1 MITGYNDNFNRTVAS
16 GFGTA
21 TSGQVYS
28 LQGTAS
34 QYSVTPG
41 TANILPTATA
51 ERYGWVDRQ
60 TTDIDI
66 TGQVSLT
73 GIPASNLMTV
83 GFIFKRAD
91 VNNYYNATMLV
102 ATGGAISLRFSKGV
116 GGGLSTVATV
126 ATGLTYVAN
135 VVYNLR
141 VVSFWSNA
149 LQAHV
154 LRSKLWVVGGTEPGG
169 WMATATDATLTQYVA
184 GNQAGPFARDEQ
196 ASPGTITAKIQNV
209 VAKTYGLAIP
219 AGTDPMCADPSVAYP
234 QQTVIQSLA
243 VGADAAM
250 TTLDPRISLAG
261 LFPRVRVSASNFT
274 VSPTT
279 GSYNPVYNTT
289 EFNIGTS
296 TNLGYVPTSLL
307 LPTGIWMV
315 QFEFEMQG
323 VLSLTDGQLQI
334 TGGPGFGG
342 GPRINMRINAT
353 NANDNGRGG
362 SGRVSY
368 LCYSTDPAST
378 VTVTSNVVFSNTLA
392 TYTVKYAALS
402 AFKISDYFA

>member
-1 MITGYNDNFNRTVAS
+1 
-16 GFGTA
+16 
-21 TSGQVYS
+21 
-28 LQGTAS
+28 
-34 QYSVTPG
+34 
-41 TANILPTATA
+41 
-51 ERYGWVDRQ
+51 
-60 TTDIDI
+60 
-66 TGQVSLT
+66 
-73 GIPASNLMTV
+73 
-83 GFIFKRAD
+83 
-91 VNNYYNATMLV
+91 
-102 ATGGAISLRFSKGV
+102 AISLRFSKGV

-219 AGTDPMCADPSVAYP
+219 AGTDPMCPTPSANPRRTDPKFADPSVAYP

-261 LFPRVRVSASNFT
+261 LFPRV
-274 VSPTT
+274 
-279 GSYNPVYNTT
+279 
-289 EFNIGTS
+289 
-296 TNLGYVPTSLL
+296 
-307 LPTGIWMV
+307 
-315 QFEFEMQG
+315 
-323 VLSLTDGQLQI
+323 
-334 TGGPGFGG
+334 
-342 GPRINMRINAT
+342 
-353 NANDNGRGG
+353 
-362 SGRVSY
+362 
-368 LCYSTDPAST
+368 
-378 VTVTSNVVFSNTLA
+378 
-392 TYTVKYAALS
+392 
-402 AFKISDYFA
+402 